1 MMILRHLAPAAA
13 ALLASYLSSIAVY
26 AKPTPDD
33 SNSATTP
40 SPTPNEP
47 DTNDTGLQFK
57 HFTAYSSSMTCDA
70 DEHALPFNNQIR
82 GVNLGG
88 WLGESLH
95 LL

>member
-1 MMILRHLAPAAA
+1 MMILRHLAPVAVLAA
-13 ALLASYLSSIAVY
+13 YLSSIAVCY

-47 DTNDTGLQFK
+47 DANDMGSQFK